1 MKLLI
6 ATGMFPPDVGGPAT
20 YSQTIA
26 EEFSKRGHN
35 ITIVTYGDN
44 IISNFPS
51 LDSSRVGRGG
61 QFPISKQVSSSSPRS
76 SESGAGKFQIQ
87 SVSRKLPKG
96 IRHLAY
102 FWQVLKQGLHTDIIY
117 AQDAVSAG
125 FPAALAAL
133 LLRKPFFLKIVGDH
147 AWEQGQQRFGVVDTL
162 DEFLA
167 KRYGARVGF
176 LRMVEKFTARRA
188 KRIIVPSAYLKSV
201 VERWGISVE
210 HIAIIANAVLLPKT
224 IPAKEEARR
233 ALGLDGFLLV
243 TAGRLVP
250 WKGFSMLVE
259 LIPKLVEV
267 IPKAKL
273 VIVGD
278 GPERQQ
284 LELRIRSASWRN
296 ESRDI
301 VLLTGSV
308 SKDKL
313 AVYLAAADIFLL
325 NTGYEGFSHQLIE
338 AMSMG
343 IPVVTTNAG
352 GNKEVVR
359 DGENAL
365 VAEYNNLESWKE
377 KILRLYEDQEL
388 RRVLSQS
395 NKDITQRYSVE
406 NMIQKIEN
414 LLLTT

>member
-1 MKLLI
+1 
-6 ATGMFPPDVGGPAT
+6 
-20 YSQTIA
+20 
-26 EEFSKRGHN
+26 
-35 ITIVTYGDN
+35 
-44 IISNFPS
+44 
-51 LDSSRVGRGG
+51 
-61 QFPISKQVSSSSPRS
+61 
-76 SESGAGKFQIQ
+76 
-87 SVSRKLPKG
+87 
-96 IRHLAY
+96 
-102 FWQVLKQGLHTDIIY
+102 
-117 AQDAVSAG
+117 
-125 FPAALAAL
+125 
-133 LLRKPFFLKIVGDH
+133 
-147 AWEQGQQRFGVVDTL
+147 
-162 DEFLA
+162 
-167 KRYGARVGF
+167 
-176 LRMVEKFTARRA
+176 
-188 KRIIVPSAYLKSV
+188 LKSV

>member
-35 ITIVTYGDN
+35 ITIVTYSDN
-44 IISNFPS
+44 IIS
-51 LDSSRVGRGG
+51 
-61 QFPISKQVSSSSPRS
+61 
-76 SESGAGKFQIQ
+76 KFQIQ

-147 AWEQGQQRFGVVDTL
+147 AWEQGQQRFGVTDTL

-188 KRIIVPSAYLKSV
+188 ARVVVPSAYLKSV

-210 HIAIIANAVLLPKT
+210 HITIITNAVSLPKI

-233 ALGLDGFLLV
+233 VLGLDGFLLV
-243 TAGRLVP
+243 TVGRLVP
-250 WKGFSMLVE
+250 WKGFVMLVE
-259 LIPKLVEV
+259 LLPKLVEV
-267 IPKAKL
+267 IPKVKL
-273 VIVGD
+273 IIVGD

-284 LELRIRSASWRN
+284 LELRSKKYK
-296 ESRDI
+296 SRDT
-301 VLLTGSV
+301 VLLTGNV

-325 NTGYEGFSHQLIE
+325 NTSYEGFSHQLIE

-365 VAEYNNLESWKE
+365 VAEYNNFESWKE
-377 KILRLYEDQEL
+377 KILRLHEDEEL

-395 NKDITQRYSVE
+395 NKDIMQRYSVE

-414 LLLTT
+414 LLLTG